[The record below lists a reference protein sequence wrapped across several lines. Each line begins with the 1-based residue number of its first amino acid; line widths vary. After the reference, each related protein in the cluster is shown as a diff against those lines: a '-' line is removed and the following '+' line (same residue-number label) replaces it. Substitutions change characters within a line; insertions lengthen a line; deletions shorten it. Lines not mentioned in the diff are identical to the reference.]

1 MDRQAGERELGRRF
15 HPIPG
20 EIGGPE
26 AAGERCT
33 WYKGSLFDAWRV
45 FREPWREWYALTW
58 FHTTYT
64 RYPSTSFFLSAP
76 RKLPVYLYANSRPI
90 HDPTVKTGEEG
101 EVLVQKYAKHE
112 KKKKKKSEGK
122 GKREKVKNI
131 RETENEKKE
140 KNEKKEYQKKN
151 LPKELALSI

>member
-20 EIGGPE
+20 EVGGPE

-33 WYKGSLFDAWRV
+33 WYKGSLLGAWRV

-76 RKLPVYLYANSRPI
+76 RKSPVYLYGNSPRPI
-90 HDPTVKTGEEG
+90 DDPTVKTDDEEG
-101 EVLVQKYAKHE
+101 EILGRAKICKTR
-112 KKKKKKSEGK
+112 KKKKKNNSERK
-122 GKREKVKNI
+122 EKREKVKNI
-131 RETENEKKE
+131 RETENKKE
-140 KNEKKEYQKKN
+140 KKRTK
-151 LPKELALSI
+151 